1 MQDKSKN
8 ALIKKLLPI
17 AFVVTPNIPEAE
29 KLAQMKIR
37 SIAAMKK
44 AAVII
49 HGMGAK
55 NVLIKGGHLPG
66 SKRSGALDIL
76 FDGEHYYEF
85 SSPWIDTKNTHG
97 TGCTYASALAA
108 GIAKG
113 ESVFDA
119 AWQAKIT
126 VTAAI
131 ENAFSLG
138 NGYGSVNVFGKHFE

>member
-1 MQDKSKN
+1 
-8 ALIKKLLPI
+8 
-17 AFVVTPNIPEAE
+17 
-29 KLAQMKIR
+29 
-37 SIAAMKK
+37 MKK

-49 HGMGAK
+49 HGMSVK

-66 SKRSGALDIL
+66 RRRSGALDIL
-76 FDGEHYYEF
+76 FDGKHYDEF

-97 TGCTYASALAA
+97 TGCAFASALAS

-113 ESVFDA
+113 ESVFNA

-131 ENAFSLG
+131 ENALCLG
-138 NGYGSVNVFGKHFE
+138 KGYGSVNVFGKIFS

>member
-1 MQDKSKN
+1 
-8 ALIKKLLPI
+8 
-17 AFVVTPNIPEAE
+17 
-29 KLAQMKIR
+29 MKIK

-49 HGMGAK
+49 SKLGAR

-66 SKRSGALDIL
+66 SKRAGAIDIL
-76 FDGEHYYEF
+76 FNGDHYYDF

-108 GIAKG
+108 SLARG
-113 ESVFDA
+113 EDIVDA
-119 AWQAKIT
+119 VWQAKIM

-131 ENAFSLG
+131 ENAWSLG
-138 NGYGSVNVFGKHFE
+138 KGHGSVNVLGKRY